1 MSSRD
6 KDNKSFHD
14 KFKQF
19 FRRNQG
25 TRSRGSFELSDDI
38 LRDIG
43 KETPVPQ
50 RIKRLKDIT
59 ERVSCSNL
67 DTDTISKLWK
77 SIEDIFSIDN
87 LELRNTGFI
96 FLINLIK
103 RQNEELKITRA
114 EFFRFIRTH
123 NNPQDVGQRLQ
134 LLVALTSN
142 GKNVQHFEE
151 EIGPFLLG
159 WYSDIQ
165 HVNNV
170 VEYLELILNIIKFN
184 AVCLNSFILSGL
196 VDLICI
202 LCCGTYEPRTISC
215 CLQILETVIAYSNMP
230 SDALPRLIGA
240 LCRTVN
246 NEDFCQEAWKVGK
259 NLLGTHMGHASMYTL
274 CLILEEQGLKSQ
286 IHLLRGAVFFI
297 HMSLWSSK
305 PVANLCVPPSAVLP
319 SLLEA
324 VRTNHPL
331 ICYEVILGMYDLVQK
346 LGLELSKPAW
356 STVLDIIQH
365 VQNSLES
372 NIGQQPS
379 NLIVTPM
386 HETLDMIEN
395 LIDTGCFSGSLRQ
408 YFDII
413 KNCANSRPESSVLR
427 LIEYMSRDIISTE
440 QCWLTNLNHLL
451 NKFFK
456 SDEIRTDIRLAA
468 LNVLSGV
475 AHLNR
480 KSYEE
485 ELIDNIVIPHCTN
498 IVNDTNITVRSAVAK
513 CLLSLCVSCETKRC
527 VEMLDILEKLM
538 FRPFEVYTDHSPSE
552 QELEDVL
559 ILVEGLIDVF
569 VYKLERLPSNHAV
582 RIYKIMVLFLETHYK
597 KPSVF
602 ANCYRVRYLIFEC
615 FLKMRA
621 DDQYRLGYS
630 RDEKNIN
637 YSPYLC
643 VTSHS
648 VDKAV
653 VGSPLPQSPALGQHG
668 VQCNI
673 THVSIKRAF
682 RVFISC
688 LERERDWNVLRLV
701 LQELPKVLKN
711 KTLILSKH
719 GNIQLD
725 LLVDVLSPP
734 ILDKHFTL
742 PEHFNK
748 TVNRHEYLHLFF
760 MVLVTLPSYH
770 ACLDQKHQQFLVRC
784 LSRCIGNSLRT
795 SPKQLIEAL
804 TICCLEMRDVMIK
817 MLPEILLTVS
827 KISPTVVIAI
837 PVLEFLS
844 TLTQLPMVYASF
856 VDKQYLSIF
865 AITSPFTNPFKYNHY
880 TVSLAHYVIG
890 VWFLK
895 CRLPIRINSVAFIT
909 SALQTNVLTPFEET
923 NFFSKVDLSK
933 LNIDSSDRK
942 RSSSLTEQGP
952 RRRAA
957 TVSGGSAAVSGS
969 SGSQENKGQ
978 LLMHKGS
985 IPLTISLN
993 AANASVLTFYE
1004 ELTETCIDLMARYA
1018 FSPSSALPR
1027 RTPTAEFLLNGGQS
1041 MTWLLGNKL
1050 VTITTS
1056 GCSQKVLKHGLC
1068 DKCWHV
1074 CSSERQGQKSARS
1087 SIENAEAALLT
1098 RQNSSD
1104 KINPETVAPP
1114 EEKTDEEKKD
1124 EVQKKL
1130 RGMVSAD
1137 PDKYEK
1143 PLCSCW
1149 CQAWAEIYVRRPTGD
1164 MSWVMRIQN
1173 TISSKSSI
1181 NEFPLK
1187 ELTHLFMPSV
1197 TTGNA
1202 NDISP
1207 ATSRVNSSAD
1217 AVLDIVLQERDR
1229 DIDSSNLLIRIPGSS
1244 SRDSPSRQSSRDSGD
1259 EDMEHIYDDGT
1270 KTRNPVRRSNSS
1282 PEMSNWKNPFLHS
1295 KHDDE
1300 KNTEEDGSKK
1310 GKLYSKDMRVSCEAI
1325 PEEMAGTTPP
1335 SNEALPLTDL
1345 SLPGKKANNPSQ
1357 HPSLLSCHSYPGS
1370 SPPGESNIAPKA
1382 YQSVPPTPNV
1392 TATANHP
1399 MLQRA
1404 SLSKNSSSDL
1414 SVDSN
1419 KSAKDSDK
1427 SGLPAH
1433 SKLQSVAAKPPQ
1445 SPTQTSAKG
1454 WILKDKEG
1462 NEIQKSAS
1470 ASVLDRNT
1478 TSNRDTS
1485 RDRKSTGNIDKLS
1498 DFDPQK
1504 RDRTHTVAGTS
1515 HGVRKPR
1522 SEQLQ
1527 QLTRPREAPKSGIN
1541 PSFIFLQIYQKV
1553 DFADSKERP
1562 ILIGTDEPIRRA
1574 ISNLDRI
1581 PPYETHKIGV
1591 IYIREGQA
1599 NKESEILK
1607 NSFGSIRYGEFL
1619 RRLGTLFKLQDV
1631 DPQLH
1636 FLGGL
1641 SQNGEDGKFS
1651 YMWQDDLVKMIFHV
1665 ATLMPNKDSDP
1676 NCHCKKLHIGNDNVT
1691 IVYNESGEDYN
1702 MNTIRSQFNFA
1713 SVIIQPMDQNLNRV
1727 TVKCK
1732 EVLINLM
1739 GAGCQETKIVSDQ
1752 SVAILARQLA
1762 LHCNLASLV
1771 HASLLLSN
1779 SQSPYASN
1787 WLERLRQIKKIR
1799 SRVIDTI
1806 DSPPHAENMINS
1818 SKSRQ
1823 KQMEDFTE
1831 YT

>member
-6 KDNKSFHD
+6 KDNKSFQD

-43 KETPVPQ
+43 KETPISQ
-50 RIKRLKDIT
+50 RIKRLKDLT

-77 SIEDIFSIDN
+77 SIEDIFSIEN
-87 LELRNTGFI
+87 LELRNTGFV
-96 FLINLIK
+96 FLINLLK
-103 RQNEELKITRA
+103 RQNEELKISRA

-123 NNPQDVGQRLQ
+123 NNPQDVGHRLQ
-134 LLVALTSN
+134 LLVALTNN

-151 EIGPFLLG
+151 DIGPFLLG
-159 WYSDIQ
+159 WYSEIQ
-165 HVNNV
+165 HINNV

-202 LCCGTYEPRTISC
+202 LCCETYEQRTISS

-230 SDALPRLIGA
+230 ADALPRLIGA

-246 NEDFCQEAWKVGK
+246 NEVFCQESWKVGK

-274 CLILEEQGLKSQ
+274 CLILGEQGLKSQ
-286 IHLLRGAVFFI
+286 IYLLRGAVFFI

-324 VRTNHPL
+324 VKTNHPL
-331 ICYEVILGMYDLVQK
+331 ICYEVILGMHALVQK
-346 LGLELSKPAW
+346 LGFDLSKPAW
-356 STVLDIIQH
+356 NTVLEIIKH
-365 VQNSLES
+365 VHNTVET
-372 NIGQQPS
+372 NMGQQTS

-386 HETLDMIEN
+386 HETLNMIES
-395 LIDTGCFSGSLRQ
+395 LIDTGFFGGSLEQ

-413 KNCANSRPESSVLR
+413 KNCANSRPERSVLR

-480 KSYEE
+480 RNYEE

-498 IVNDTNITVRSAVAK
+498 IVNDSNISVRSAVVK
-513 CLLSLCVSCETKRC
+513 CLLSLCVACETKRC

-538 FRPFEVYTDHSPSE
+538 FRPFEVYVDHSPAE
-552 QELEDVL
+552 ADLEDIL
-559 ILVEGLIDVF
+559 CLVEGLIEVF
-569 VYKLERLPSNHAV
+569 IYKLERLPSNHAV
-582 RIYKIMVLFLETHYK
+582 RIYKILVLFLETHYK
-597 KPSVF
+597 RPSVF

-615 FLKMRA
+615 FLRMRA
-621 DDQYRLGYS
+621 DDQYRLGYLK
-630 RDEKNIN
+630 DEKNIN

-643 VTSHS
+643 VTSRS
-648 VDKAV
+648 MDKPI
-653 VGSPLPQSPALGQHG
+653 GSPLPQSPAIGQHG
-668 VQCNI
+668 LQFNI
-673 THVSIKRAF
+673 TYVSIKRAF

-701 LQELPKVLKN
+701 LQELPKVMRN

-725 LLVDVLSPP
+725 LLVDVLSPS
-734 ILDKHFTL
+734 ILDKQFSL
-742 PEHFNK
+742 PDHFNK
-748 TVNRHEYLHLFF
+748 IVNRHEYLHLYF

-784 LSRCIGNSLRT
+784 LSRSIGNSLRT
-795 SPKQLIEAL
+795 SPQQLIEAL

-909 SALQTNVLTPFEET
+909 SALQTNVLTPFEER
-923 NFFSKVDLSK
+923 NFFNKVDLSK
-933 LNIDSSDRK
+933 LNLDSSDRK

-957 TVSGGSAAVSGS
+957 TVSGGSGTAA
-969 SGSQENKGQ
+969 GSQENKGE
-978 LLMHKGS
+978 LLMNKGPVPLA
-985 IPLTISLN
+985 IPLT

-1041 MTWLLGNKL
+1041 MSWLLGNKL

-1068 DKCWHV
+1068 DKCWHA
-1074 CSSERQGQKSARS
+1074 CSHERQGQKSARS
-1087 SIENAEAALLT
+1087 SIENADAALLT
-1098 RQNSSD
+1098 RQNSNE
-1104 KINPETVAPP
+1104 KINPDSPVD
-1114 EEKTDEEKKD
+1114 EKIDEEKKED
-1124 EVQKKL
+1124 VQKKL
-1130 RGMVSAD
+1130 EQMVTAY

-1187 ELTHLFMPSV
+1187 ELTHLFMPS
-1197 TTGNA
+1197 TTSGSGN
-1202 NDISP
+1202 DHSS
-1207 ATSRVNSSAD
+1207 TGSRNNSAPDTALEIVSA
-1217 AVLDIVLQERDR
+1217 EKEK
-1229 DIDSSNLLIRIPGSS
+1229 DIDSSNLHIRLP
-1244 SRDSPSRQSSRDSGD
+1244 
-1259 EDMEHIYDDGT
+1259 
-1270 KTRNPVRRSNSS
+1270 
-1282 PEMSNWKNPFLHS
+1282 
-1295 KHDDE
+1295 
-1300 KNTEEDGSKK
+1300 
-1310 GKLYSKDMRVSCEAI
+1310 
-1325 PEEMAGTTPP
+1325 GTTPP
-1335 SNEALPLTDL
+1335 SNEALPLTDF
-1345 SLPGKKANNPSQ
+1345 SLPGSKKSNPT

-1370 SPPGESNIAPKA
+1370 SPPGESGITPKPS
-1382 YQSVPPTPNV
+1382 QSVPPTPNV
-1392 TATANHP
+1392 TTSISHP
-1399 MLQRA
+1399 TLQRGN
-1404 SLSKNSSSDL
+1404 LSKNSSSDL
-1414 SVDSN
+1414 SMESN
-1419 KSAKDSDK
+1419 KSSKEMDK
-1427 SGLPAH
+1427 AALSAH
-1433 SKLQSVAAKPPQ
+1433 SKFQSVTSKPPQ
-1445 SPTQTSAKG
+1445 SPTQTSSKV

-1470 ASVLDRNT
+1470 ASVLDRN
-1478 TSNRDTS
+1478 SSGNRDTS

-1522 SEQLQ
+1522 SEQLK

-1599 NKESEILK
+1599 NKESEILR
-1607 NSFGSIRYGEFL
+1607 NTFGSIRYGEFL
-1619 RRLGTLFKLQDV
+1619 RKLGTLFKLQDV

-1641 SQNGEDGKFS
+1641 SQNGDDGKFS

-1665 ATLMPNKDSDP
+1665 ATLMPNKESDP
-1676 NCHCKKLHIGNDNVT
+1676 NCYSKKLHIGNDNVT
-1691 IVYNESGEDYN
+1691 IVYNESGEEYN
-1702 MNTIRSQFNFA
+1702 MSTIRSQFNFA

-1732 EVLINLM
+1732 EELINLM

-1762 LHCNLASLV
+1762 LHANLASLV
-1771 HASLLLSN
+1771 HGSLHTN

-1799 SRVIDTI
+1799 TRVIEAM
-1806 DSPPHAENMINS
+1806 DSPPPADSLNS
-1818 SKSRQ
+1818 NSKSRQ